1 MTILVN
7 GEKIEDSQIQQEI
20 ERLKPAHEKAYAD
33 MKPEE
38 RQAQLLEWSK
48 DNLIEKVL
56 FRQEIENFNLPL
68 PDDKIETILAK
79 LKSQYKDP
87 QDIYKGFGAENDEQ
101 IKERIKLE
109 LKTRLI
115 IEAVTKNLEKPSQ
128 QAIRQYYQENKEDFP
143 TAEQVRVALIT
154 RFVNPQTDEQAAHQA
169 ICRAYDE
176 LQNGLL
182 FELALTKFTED
193 KGEIAYIPKGR
204 APGEIEDVIFKLGI
218 GQVSNI
224 FRSRLGFHIAKV
236 YEKIP
241 PGITDFNQVKEH
253 IEKIIQ
259 DRIQEEAFGDFL
271 DQLREKAKIEE
282 V

>member
-1 MTILVN
+1 MAILVN

-20 ERLKPAHEKAYAD
+20 ERLRPAHEKAYAD

-56 FRQEIENFNLPL
+56 FRQEIATFNLPL
-68 PDDKIETILAK
+68 PDENIENILTK

-87 QDIYKGFGAENDEQ
+87 QDIYKGFGVENDEQ

-109 LKTRLI
+109 LKTRLVL
-115 IEAVTKNLEKPSQ
+115 EAITKNLEKPSP

-143 TAEQVRVALIT
+143 TAEQVRVAMIT
-154 RFVNPQTDEQAAHQA
+154 QLVNPQTDEQTAHQA

-176 LQNGLL
+176 LQKGLL
-182 FELALTKFTED
+182 FELAMSKYSR
-193 KGEIAYIPKGR
+193 GEIACLPKGQS
-204 APGEIEDVIFKLGI
+204 PEEIEDVIFKLGV
-218 GQVSNI
+218 GQVSSI
-224 FRSRLGFHIAKV
+224 FHSRLGFHIAKV

-241 PGITDFNQVKEH
+241 PGIADFNQVKEH
-253 IEKIIQ
+253 IEKILQ
-259 DRIQEEAFGDFL
+259 DQIREEAFGDFL
-271 DQLREKAKIEE
+271 DLLREKAKIEE